1 MKSRFHIIL
10 LSAALTAFL
19 AACSDLQ
26 EIEDRLD
33 SLESRVQAIEN
44 LLPTLNGN
52 IEALQKLAGGG
63 TINSVSEKD
72 GEYTLVLSNGDTLRL
87 AQGSIGIGNA
97 PVMTIDSDGYW
108 MVDYGQGAEY
118 LLSGG
123 NKVKAESTTP
133 EIGVDSEG
141 FWTIRHEGGDFERMK
156 DESGNPISAR
166 PDTDADAFFR
176 SAKVE
181 GDRFVVVTAD
191 GKTITLP
198 IEPDFMYAIKR
209 NGVIVTDVVTLL
221 YDEPVTFDIESKG
234 VASVSVVARPHGVE
248 VTLTETGMTVEA
260 VYNKTKASADTR
272 KDIAIL
278 AVSSNGFASIAKVLV
293 EIDETSMP
301 STTPRAFIN
310 QKAATLTTLT
320 FEMKTKNTTT
330 VKYLLK
336 PSADTAPSAEELT
349 SDMTLVE
356 DRWTEI
362 TFDNLEIDTEYTLY
376 VLPTG
381 GTVSSGESIEM
392 AECTAKTAAPQPAAT
407 VAKTGETYKTL
418 TFSVDLNSD
427 ATEYWYRIYPEG
439 ETPAGNI
446 EATNKSSET
455 TLTIDGLKAETDY
468 VLEVLAVNG
477 EYKAAESVKTP
488 AKTAAP
494 ADYYEMYDA
503 GYDIVVGDV
512 TINKSNYPDLTLLTK
527 ASTTKNLKN
536 GVYIVEKD
544 AGCSIGSG
552 INKLIVIGRSFDKK
566 TPLTRTATSNLDGTA
581 DSDYLILMNISD
593 EGLLENHNFL
603 INKSDETFEKTI
615 FKDCFFKV
623 SEGKALVA
631 QVNSDR
637 RQDELTLIGC
647 DCEFTNNG
655 YILSTRN
662 TPITKLELTNN
673 VIFSSTTDQS
683 TLRIVDFTGSNLTEI
698 TSVKIASNTFY
709 NVIAPGAAQGY
720 LRAKSIES
728 LSITDNLFINCA
740 GTNNHSFLYY
750 SSTQVTSPSASNNLD
765 SEINENKKQ
774 VYVVN
779 GTPPEGVTQPTLAKV
794 KLEWNYSDGKYS
806 TDGTYDGK
814 YYGAKR

>member
-10 LSAALTAFL
+10 LSAALSVCF
-19 AACSDLQ
+19 AACSDLK

-44 LLPTLNGN
+44 LLPALNGN

-108 MVDYGQGAEY
+108 MVDYGKGAEY

-123 NKVKAESTTP
+123 SRIKAESSTP

-141 FWTIRHEGGDFERMK
+141 FWTVRYDGADFERLK

-166 PDTDADAFFR
+166 PDADSDAFFR
-176 SAKVE
+176 SVKVE

-191 GKTITLP
+191 GRTITLP

-209 NGVIVTDVVTLL
+209 NGAIVTDVVTLL
-221 YDEPVTFDIESKG
+221 YNEPVIFEIESKG
-234 VASVSVVARPHGVE
+234 VASVSVVARPDGVE

-260 VYNKTKASADTR
+260 VYDNTKASADTR

-278 AVSSNGFASIAKVLV
+278 AVSANGFASIAKVLV

-301 STTPRAFIN
+301 STTPRAFIS

-320 FEMKTKNTTT
+320 FELKTRNTTT
-330 VKYLLK
+330 VKYILK
-336 PSADTAPSAEELT
+336 PSTETAPSADELT

-356 DRWTEI
+356 DKWTDV

-381 GTVSSGESIEM
+381 GTVLPGESIEM
-392 AECTAKTAAPQPAAT
+392 AHCAAKTAAPQPAAT
-407 VAKTGETYKTL
+407 VAKTAETYKTL
-418 TFSVDLNSD
+418 TFSVELNSD
-427 ATEYWYRIYPEG
+427 ATGYWYRLYPES
-439 ETPAGNI
+439 EIPAENI
-446 EATNKSSET
+446 DATNTSSEA
-455 TLTIDGLKAETDY
+455 TLTIEGLNADTDY

-503 GYDIVVGDV
+503 GYDIVVGDITV
-512 TINKSNYPDLTLLTK
+512 NKTNNPDLELKTK
-527 ASTTKNLKN
+527 ASESKNLNN
-536 GVYIVEKD
+536 GVYIVESD

-566 TPLTRTATSNLDGTA
+566 TPLARTATSNLDGTA

-593 EGLLENHNFL
+593 EGLSGSHNFL
-603 INKSDETFEKTI
+603 VNTTETFDKTI
-615 FKDCFFKV
+615 FKDCLFKV
-623 SEGKALVA
+623 PEGKALVA
-631 QVNSDR
+631 QSNNDR
-637 RQDELTLIGC
+637 KQDELILIGC
-647 DCEFTNNG
+647 DCEFTNRG
-655 YILSTRN
+655 CLLSTRN
-662 TPITKLELTNN
+662 TPRTKLELINN
-673 VIFSSTTDQS
+673 VMFSTTATQS
-683 TLRIVDFTGSNLTEI
+683 ALSIVDYTGSNLTEI
-698 TSVKIASNTFY
+698 TSVEIAGNTFY
-709 NVIAPGAAQGY
+709 NVMTPGSSQGY
-720 LRAKSIES
+720 LRAKSIGT
-728 LSITDNLFINCA
+728 LSVTDNLFINCA
-740 GTNNHSFLYY
+740 ETYHSYVYY
-750 SSTQVTSPSASNNLD
+750 TANTQVTTPSSRDNLD
-765 SEINENKKQ
+765 SEINGNKQQ

-779 GTPPEGVTQPTLAKV
+779 GTPPEGVTQPTLANV
-794 KLEWNYSDGKYS
+794 TFEWKYSDGKYS
-806 TDGTYDGK
+806 TDGTYEGR